1 METKTCAGDTCC
13 ITAQFRISNLT
24 SDKMEEKN
32 ENIYLMCLKYIFTYS
47 YAFAHKPPKKVF
59 HSDVIFWTNQ
69 DLTLI
74 LI

>member
-1 METKTCAGDTCC
+1 MEIKTCAGDTC
-13 ITAQFRISNLT
+13 ITAQFRIINLT
-24 SDKMEEKN
+24 SDEMEEKN
-32 ENIYLMCLKYIFTYS
+32 ENILMCLKYNFTYS
-47 YAFAHKPPKKVF
+47 YAFAHKPPKKDF